1 MGREQLIRKLN
12 ERNSAMNMVSGT
24 FANLNQENNVQ
35 QQLINMIN
43 PNFSRVIK
51 LMNWF
56 QF

>member
-12 ERNSAMNMVSGT
+12 ERNSTMDIVSGT